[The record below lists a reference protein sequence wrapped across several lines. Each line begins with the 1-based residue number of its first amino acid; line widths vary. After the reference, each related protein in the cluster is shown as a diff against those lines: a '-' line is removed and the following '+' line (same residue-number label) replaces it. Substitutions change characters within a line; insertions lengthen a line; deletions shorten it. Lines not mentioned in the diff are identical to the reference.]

1 MTERIRLLQALR
13 LKGRAQVDVLAA
25 ATGLA
30 PDRTAA
36 AVDGLV
42 AAGHAEAAGVRLK
55 LTPSGR
61 AELNALLAEERATVD
76 GAAIT
81 GLYHEFDEHNTA
93 LKVLMTRWQLK
104 DGSTPNDHTD
114 PAYDAAVIAD
124 LVALDAR
131 FRPLL
136 DRFVAQAGR
145 LAHYP
150 PRFDRALSMLQAGDA
165 SWFARPLADSYH
177 TVWFELHEELIG
189 LAGLTRADE
198 AAAGRAS

>member
-13 LKGRAQVDVLAA
+13 LKGRARVDDLAA
-25 ATGLA
+25 ATGL
-30 PDRTAA
+30 DLEETAA

-42 AAGHAEAAGVRLK
+42 SAGHAGEVGGRFK
-55 LTPSGR
+55 LSPEGR
-61 AELNALLAEERATVD
+61 AELDELLAAERATVD
-76 GAAIT
+76 SAALAN
-81 GLYHEFDEHNTA
+81 LYDEFDEHNTS
-93 LKVLMTRWQLK
+93 LKALMTRWQLK

-114 PAYDAAVIAD
+114 AAYDAAVIAD
-124 LVALDAR
+124 LVTLDVR

-136 DRFVAQAGR
+136 DRFVAVAER

-150 PRFDRALSMLQAGDA
+150 PRFARALAMIEAGDR
-165 SWFARPLADSYH
+165 SWFAKPLADSYH
-177 TVWFELHEELIG
+177 TVWFELHEDLIG

>member
-13 LKGRAQVDVLAA
+13 LKGRTQVDVLAA
-25 ATGLA
+25 AIGLA

-42 AAGHAEAAGVRLK
+42 AAGLAEAAGVRLK
-55 LTPSGR
+55 LTPAGR
-61 AELNALLAEERATVD
+61 AELNALLADERATVD
-76 GAAIT
+76 ASAIA
-81 GLYHEFDEHNTA
+81 GLYHEFEEHNTA
-93 LKVLMTRWQLK
+93 LKDLMMRWQLK
-104 DGSTPNDHTD
+104 DGSTPNDHAD

-131 FRPLL
+131 FRTLL
-136 DRFVAQAGR
+136 DRFIAQAER

-150 PRFDRALSMLQAGDA
+150 PRFDRALALIQAGDP
-165 SWFARPLADSYH
+165 SWFAKPLADSYH
-177 TVWFELHEELIG
+177 TVWFELHEDLIG